1 MTAEAR
7 ARRGDFRPIDIALA
21 VLVGVAV
28 QAGAVVAMSMVDLGS
43 TAEAPE
49 IEKPSTPVRVIPV
62 LDLEAPA
69 LKLGGKKVK
78 YKLPDRWV
86 KQTPKPRVEQKAFA
100 TTKAGKEEKDI
111 PEPEVKVADAGTEV
125 PEPDA
130 EIAKE
135 VEIELDAAVDAEPAN
150 VDQEGHS
157 DGVAEGTETDPLKAR
172 AVDLYLARVR
182 SWFSSRF
189 RVSGSGLP
197 PEELTKFKPSAVIVL
212 SGGTM
217 VSYTLTPSG
226 NAAFDAAAR
235 ATLEGARGQSLPPPP
250 ENYPDLGSKSIGVT
264 FVCTEKS
271 CD

>member
-7 ARRGDFRPIDIALA
+7 RRGDFRPLDIAVA
-21 VLVGVAV
+21 VLVGVGV

-182 SWFSSRF
+182 SWLSSRF

-212 SGGTM
+212 SGGSM

>member
-1 MTAEAR
+1 MSAV
-7 ARRGDFRPIDIALA
+7 ARRGDFRPLDIAIA
-21 VLVGVAV
+21 VLVGLGV
-28 QAGAVVAMSMVDLGS
+28 QAGAVVAMSLADLDRP
-43 TAEAPE
+43 AEMPE
-49 IEKPSTPVRVIPV
+49 IERPETPVRVIPV
-62 LDLEAPA
+62 IDLEAPA

-86 KQTPKPRVEQKAFA
+86 KQTPKPRVEQKAFV
-100 TTKAGKEEKDI
+100 TPKAGKEEKDI

-130 EIAKE
+130 EVAKE
-135 VEIELDAAVDAEPAN
+135 VEVEIDAAAPEEPAN
-150 VDQEGHS
+150 VEEEGHS
-157 DGVAEGTETDPLKAR
+157 DGVAEGTEADPLKAR

-189 RVSGSGLP
+189 RVSGSGLSG
-197 PEELTKFKPSAVIVL
+197 EELTKYKPSAVIVL

-217 VSYTLTPSG
+217 QSYSLTPSG

-235 ATLEGARGQSLPPPP
+235 SVLEGARGQSLPPPP

-264 FVCTEKS
+264 FVCTETS